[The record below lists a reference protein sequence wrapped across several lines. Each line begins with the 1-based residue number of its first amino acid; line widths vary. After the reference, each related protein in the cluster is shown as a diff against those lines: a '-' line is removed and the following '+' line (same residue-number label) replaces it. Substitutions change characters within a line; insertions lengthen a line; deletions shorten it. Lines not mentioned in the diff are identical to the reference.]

1 MSRKAA
7 GAREARALLDVATRE
22 SDPDRVDS
30 ELDAI
35 ADAMRTQ
42 PEVQAL
48 LLRPGLPIARRVQAL
63 QLIASSLG
71 LTPLV
76 SKLLTAF
83 AERDSLRLVPDLAA
97 AYRTRLLDRKNIVS
111 AEITTAVPLTPETAD
126 RVGRALGQA
135 SGKQVLVSTRVDPA
149 IIGGVVARV
158 GSTVYDGSVTTQLA
172 RMRQKLVENV

>member
-22 SDPDRVDS
+22 SDPDRVGA
-30 ELDAI
+30 ELGAI

-48 LLRPGLPIARRVQAL
+48 LLRPGVPIARRVQAL

-76 SKLLTAF
+76 AKLLAVL
-83 AERDSLRLVPDLAA
+83 AERDSLRLVPELAA
-97 AYRTRLLDRKNIVS
+97 AYRTRLLERKNIVA
-111 AEITTAVPLTPETAD
+111 AEITTAVPLAPETAD
-126 RVGRALGQA
+126 RVGRALGQV

>member
-1 MSRKAA
+1 MSRKA

-22 SDPDRVDS
+22 SDPDRVGS

>member
-22 SDPDRVDS
+22 SDPDRVGA

-83 AERDSLRLVPDLAA
+83 AELDSLRLVPDLAA

>member
-1 MSRKAA
+1 MRRKAA
-7 GAREARALLDVATRE
+7 GAREARALLEVASRE
-22 SDPDRVDS
+22 SDPDRVGM

-35 ADAMRTQ
+35 AEAMRTQ

-48 LLRPGLPIARRVQAL
+48 LLNPGLTVGRRVQAL
-63 QLIASSLG
+63 QVVASSLG

-76 SKLLTAF
+76 SKLLVVF
-83 AERDSLRLVPDLAA
+83 AERASLRLVPDLAA
-97 AYRTRLLDRKNIVS
+97 AYRTRLLERRNIVS
-111 AEITTAVPLTPETAD
+111 ADITTAMPLSADTAE

-149 IIGGVVARV
+149 IIGGAVARI

-172 RMRQKLVENV
+172 RMRQKLVENA